1 MVVSFPGQATDGD
14 TSVTAA
20 TGASNAGTTA
30 VTDPRTAASQASAQD
45 RAQPV
50 AAILLGAGLSV
61 YRLTTSS
68 VTVRASPVPWAVSMP

>member
-1 MVVSFPGQATDGD
+1 VVVSFPGQATDGD

-20 TGASNAGTTA
+20 TGASNVGTTA
-30 VTDPRTAASQASAQD
+30 VTDARTAASQASAQD